1 MTPRGRAGALVAEL
15 AVALLLAGV
24 AAVIG
29 GGVLVATERRLRRD
43 ASGDR
48 ATQAIRDVVHALS
61 TDIEAALPDSFR
73 ARGDTALDLYAHVG
87 VSVVCV
93 KSGRVVVL
101 PGATSSTG
109 TPYSFWRQ
117 LPEAGDLLVAWDSS
131 GSGRWHSAAVDSV
144 AMVTDGAGCSTASAF
159 RTRADSV
166 ARIAVTRLRVTPPLP
181 PRVSAGAPLRIF
193 RAVRWVLYRGSDG
206 AWSLGYRRCPAGVC
220 GTVQP
225 VAGPLSPAADSGL
238 AFGLGE
244 PGVIGIAVRTP
255 GAPGAGATSAR
266 VSVPLRGSYVGPP

>member
-1 MTPRGRAGALVAEL
+1 VTPRDRAGAVVAEL

-29 GGVLVATERRLRRD
+29 GGIIVATERRLRRD

-101 PGATSSTG
+101 PGATSSRG

-117 LPEAGDLLVAWDSS
+117 APEAGDVLIAWDSS
-131 GSGRWHSAAVDSV
+131 GSGRWHAAVVDSV
-144 AMVTDGAGCSTASAF
+144 ATVNDGAGCSTAGAF

-166 ARIAVTRLRVTPPLP
+166 ARIAVTRVRVTPPLP
-181 PRVSAGAPLRIF
+181 PRVNAGAPVRVF
-193 RAVRWVLYRGSDG
+193 RAVRWMLYRSSDG
-206 AWSLGYRRCPAGVC
+206 AWSLGYRRCPEGAC
-220 GTVQP
+220 GTAQP
-225 VAGPLSPAADSGL
+225 VAGPLAPAADSGL

-244 PGVIGIAVRTP
+244 PGVVGIAVRTP
-255 GAPGAGATSAR
+255 GAPGAGGTSAR
-266 VSVPLRGSYVGPP
+266 INVPLRGSYVGPP